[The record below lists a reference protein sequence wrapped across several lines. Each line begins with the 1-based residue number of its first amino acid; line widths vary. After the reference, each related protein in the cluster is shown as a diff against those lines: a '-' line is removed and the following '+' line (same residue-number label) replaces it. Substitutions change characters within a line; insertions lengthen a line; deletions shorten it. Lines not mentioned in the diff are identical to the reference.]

1 MSRAGGADRLLEP
14 TATLRF
20 FTIRKPDGSMQTCMD
35 ACEICGDQGYYEE
48 AGAVTCRN
56 CSAPSNLPTLG
67 QTGGCN
73 PITVVSRVEGD
84 RRLVDAASIQAQRI
98 TAKGTR

>member
-1 MSRAGGADRLLEP
+1 
-14 TATLRF
+14 
-20 FTIRKPDGSMQTCMD
+20 MD

-56 CSAPSNLPTLG
+56 CSAPINLPTLG

-73 PITVVSRVEGD
+73 PIPVRSQVEGD
-84 RRLVDAASIQAQRI
+84 KLLVDASSIYAQRI